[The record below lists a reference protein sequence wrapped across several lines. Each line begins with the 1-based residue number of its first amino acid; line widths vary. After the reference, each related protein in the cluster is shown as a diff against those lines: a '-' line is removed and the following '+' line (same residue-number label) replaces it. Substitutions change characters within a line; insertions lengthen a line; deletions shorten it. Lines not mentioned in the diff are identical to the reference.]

1 MSPEPSGLCND
12 VPGMPRPARMQLND
26 VFLVKRQHVTPLKSE
41 GSKGAEGEMPR
52 REREAS
58 NVMYMTFGGMLAA
71 R

>member
-26 VFLVKRQHVTPLKSE
+26 VFLVERQHVTPLKSE
-41 GSKGAEGEMPR
+41 GSKGGER
-52 REREAS
+52 GDAASEA
-58 NVMYMTFGGMLAA
+58 GGVECDVHDVRGDAGV